1 MKIIKKGFTLIELLV
16 VMAIFSIL
24 LAGAMALVGP
34 VSRMMTNTSVEE
46 KTYSYSNNIQE
57 YLQNTL
63 EYSDSLYIYTSDYI
77 DKKYTPKSYPSGSPA
92 IGNDDGKVNYSELAI
107 LAEAFRKEHYNNI
120 VMSHDG
126 ANAVPVKGRIYILRL
141 VNNPDANDAGDSKA
155 PQGQITRYVYDF
167 TSNEQIPGDS
177 KPAQELMLNSAYF
190 EASDAVYSFS
200 YALGSSK
207 LVPLDSD
214 PTGGNDTYKAI
225 ESDMKG
231 AECGITASNLSVSIV
246 LDKEGSVTDVSAS
259 RDDGTSYTYRAFKSP
274 VAVQIT
280 NLPLTNIN
288 YRSTLNKTTTSYGV
302 RRYVLEDGKP
312 VLQSEADAGT
322 GFEDYI
328 NKQIDFDNDIYFVF
342 AYPDELQ

>member
-1 MKIIKKGFTLIELLV
+1 MKMIKKGFTLIELLI

-34 VSRMMTNTSVEE
+34 VSRMMTNTGVEE

-63 EYSDSLYIYTSDYI
+63 EYSDNLYIFTSDYI
-77 DKKYTPKSYPSGSPA
+77 DNNYTPKSYAPGSPA
-92 IGNDDGKVNYSELAI
+92 IGNGDGKVNYDELAI
-107 LAEAFRKEHYNNI
+107 MAEAFRKEHY
-120 VMSHDG
+120 DG
-126 ANAVPVKGRIYILRL
+126 IITSRDGSNTGAVNGKIIILRL
-141 VNNPDANDAGDSKA
+141 VNRPDANDAGGSLA

-167 TSNEQIPGDS
+167 QADQQIPATT
-177 KPAQELMLNSAYF
+177 KPAQELMLNPAYF

-207 LVPLDSD
+207 LVTLPTD

-225 ESDMKG
+225 ESDMKNE
-231 AECGITASNLSVSIV
+231 ECGITATNLSVSIV
-246 LDKEGSVTDVSAS
+246 LDKTAGVTDVA
-259 RDDGTSYTYRAFKSP
+259 DVKGGTPFTYRAFQSP

-288 YRSTLNKTTTSYGV
+288 YRSTLNKTTSSYGV
-302 RRYVLEDGKP
+302 RRYVMKGGKP
-312 VLQSEADAGT
+312 ELQTQAEAGT
-322 GFEDYI
+322 GFENYI
-328 NKQIDFDNDIYFVF
+328 NKYIDFDNDIYFVF